1 MLDAGCEE
9 EYHLEKSR
17 GNPVKLLSDFSSP
30 LQTVLFLASSV
41 QHPVSSLLTI
51 FFKRSLV

>member
-30 LQTVLFLASSV
+30 LQTVLFLASSI
-41 QHPVSSLLTI
+41 QHPASSIQYLL
-51 FFKRSLV
+51 S